1 MFEETPLFTLLR
13 IFFMQAVGM
22 QAYFAYNALGN
33 KELYPGYTNVIILS
47 SDAMILPWTDDSVP
61 NDIALLATFSALQ
74 ERAVLADCRFR
85 YWTWHYG
92 RHCMVLG
99 LPY

>member
-33 KELYPGYTNVIILS
+33 KELYPGYTNVIILP
-47 SDAMILPWTDDSVP
+47 SDTMILP
-61 NDIALLATFSALQ
+61 
-74 ERAVLADCRFR
+74 
-85 YWTWHYG
+85 
-92 RHCMVLG
+92 
-99 LPY
+99 